1 MRPLPLL
8 LTVRLLP
15 VVVLAT
21 AGWAWTTG
29 PYAPSTTPAAAP
41 RPAPSAP
48 APEPA
53 THGAPP
59 DPCAAVSEKTIKDL
73 VPGAEPAGKELDLTN
88 PNRRRTC
95 SWNALDGFDY
105 RWLDVSYDVLASEK
119 DARSMY
125 RKRLIATGQGT
136 DGLGD
141 QASVSVDLTTEDK
154 QQTREAVVLVRSGNA
169 LVTVTHNGSNFAS
182 EGAPGADV
190 IREGAVR
197 VARGAVRGL
206 EGQTAAAE

>member
-29 PYAPSTTPAAAP
+29 PYAPNSTPAATP
-41 RPAPSAP
+41 RPASSPSAEAAP
-48 APEPA
+48 AYK
-53 THGAPP
+53 APP
-59 DPCAAVSEKTIKDL
+59 DPCAVVSEETVKDL
-73 VPGAEPAGKELDLTN
+73 VPGAKPAGKELSLAA
-88 PNRRRTC
+88 PKRRRTC
-95 SWNALDGFDY
+95 SWSALDGFDY

-119 DARSMY
+119 AARTAY
-125 RKRLIATGQGT
+125 GKRVLATGENTG
-136 DGLGD
+136 GLGD

-154 QQTREAVVLVRSGNA
+154 QQTREAVVLVRSRNA
-169 LVTVTHNGSNFAS
+169 LVTVTHNGSNFES
-182 EGAPGADV
+182 QKAPGAEV

-197 VARGAVRGL
+197 VVRDALAELQGAG
-206 EGQTAAAE
+206 